1 MRLEGDSFS
10 LGSRQ
15 QIAESRHRGIASIRA
30 NQDAGKNGIAHDID
44 LPIVARRLVNRDDG
58 RFLMNLCPQFAR
70 SSEQTIVKNTSLDCR
85 HSRAGE
91 SCAHGSSVNRD
102 EVDRVDHGVRQIL
115 DFAGKSEPFQNRQA
129 GRVNA
134 ITANFFAGK
143 LFAFDYRNPEPGS
156 GAECSAARSRRAAS
170 DNGNVDYFHA
180 RPVSMAGGPRST
192 LVACDSK
199 RNESSVM
206 SWSIPIIRIAGI
218 QLRIHVTFL
227 LLIGWIALGSSSAV
241 IFVLLLFLCV
251 VLHEFGHALAAKAYG
266 INTPDI
272 TLLPIGGVARLER
285 IPEEPKQEL
294 VIAIAGPLVNVII
307 AACLYV
313 VIGARGHVA
322 PEIAVQKGDMLA
334 GLFQINVWL
343 LLFNLLPAFPMDGG
357 RVLRAL
363 LATRLTYARAT
374 QVAATVGQAFAFAF
388 GIVGLFGIPGLFHA
402 NPFLIFIAF
411 FVYLGASQEAALA
424 QMRDV
429 SRRFPVSS
437 AMVREFRTLP
447 ATATLQEAVD
457 ALLATSQHDFPV
469 LDETGNVAGI
479 LTRHDLIAALHKG
492 DTEIHVAD
500 VMRRDI
506 PTVTTGTRFE
516 EAFRIMQE
524 CNCPAVP
531 VLDGMKR
538 LVGLLT
544 PENVSELMMVQSA
557 LPRRRPA

>member
-1 MRLEGDSFS
+1 MR
-10 LGSRQ
+10 
-15 QIAESRHRGIASIRA
+15 
-30 NQDAGKNGIAHDID
+30 
-44 LPIVARRLVNRDDG
+44 
-58 RFLMNLCPQFAR
+58 
-70 SSEQTIVKNTSLDCR
+70 
-85 HSRAGE
+85 
-91 SCAHGSSVNRD
+91 
-102 EVDRVDHGVRQIL
+102 
-115 DFAGKSEPFQNRQA
+115 
-129 GRVNA
+129 
-134 ITANFFAGK
+134 
-143 LFAFDYRNPEPGS
+143 
-156 GAECSAARSRRAAS
+156 
-170 DNGNVDYFHA
+170 
-180 RPVSMAGGPRST
+180 
-192 LVACDSK
+192 
-199 RNESSVM
+199 
-206 SWSIPIIRIAGI
+206 
-218 QLRIHVTFL
+218 
-227 LLIGWIALGSSSAV
+227 
-241 IFVLLLFLCV
+241 
-251 VLHEFGHALAAKAYG
+251 YG

-285 IPEEPKQEL
+285 MPEEPKQEL

-307 AACLYV
+307 AVCLFV
-313 VIGARGHVA
+313 VIGSRANVA
-322 PEIAVQKGDMLA
+322 PATVVGGDLLID
-334 GLFQINVWL
+334 LFKINVWL
-343 LLFNLLPAFPMDGG
+343 VLFNLLPAFPMDGG

-363 LATRLTYARAT
+363 LASRMTYARAT
-374 QVAATVGQAFAFAF
+374 QVAATVGQAFAFFF
-388 GIVGLFGIPGLFHA
+388 GVIGLFGVPGLFGA

-411 FVYLGASQEAALA
+411 FVYIGASQEAALA

-447 ATATLQEAVD
+447 ESATLEEAVD

-469 LDETGNVAGI
+469 LDESGNVAGI
-479 LTRHDLIAALHKG
+479 LTRHDLIAALRKNDPAIRVG
-492 DTEIHVAD
+492 D

>member
-1 MRLEGDSFS
+1 
-10 LGSRQ
+10 
-15 QIAESRHRGIASIRA
+15 
-30 NQDAGKNGIAHDID
+30 
-44 LPIVARRLVNRDDG
+44 
-58 RFLMNLCPQFAR
+58 
-70 SSEQTIVKNTSLDCR
+70 
-85 HSRAGE
+85 
-91 SCAHGSSVNRD
+91 
-102 EVDRVDHGVRQIL
+102 
-115 DFAGKSEPFQNRQA
+115 
-129 GRVNA
+129 
-134 ITANFFAGK
+134 
-143 LFAFDYRNPEPGS
+143 
-156 GAECSAARSRRAAS
+156 
-170 DNGNVDYFHA
+170 
-180 RPVSMAGGPRST
+180 
-192 LVACDSK
+192 
-199 RNESSVM
+199 M
-206 SWSIPIIRIAGI
+206 SWSIPILRVAGI

-227 LLIGWIALGSSSAV
+227 LLIAWLALGSWAATA
-241 IFVLLLFLCV
+241 FVLLLFLCV

-307 AACLYV
+307 AACLYI
-313 VIGARGHVA
+313 VIGARGHVD
-322 PEIAVQKGDMLA
+322 PDTAVQSGDILV

-374 QVAATVGQAFAFAF
+374 QVAATIGQGFAFVF
-388 GIVGLFGIPGLFHA
+388 GIIGLFGIPGLFHP

-447 ATATLQEAVD
+447 ASATLREAVD

-469 LDETGNVAGI
+469 LDENGNFAGV
-479 LTRHDLIAALHKG
+479 LTRHDLIAALRKDDPAIRVG
-492 DTEIHVAD
+492 D

-506 PTVTTGTRFE
+506 PTVTTGMRFE

-531 VLDGMKR
+531 VFDSMKR

-557 LPRRRPA
+557 LPKRRMA